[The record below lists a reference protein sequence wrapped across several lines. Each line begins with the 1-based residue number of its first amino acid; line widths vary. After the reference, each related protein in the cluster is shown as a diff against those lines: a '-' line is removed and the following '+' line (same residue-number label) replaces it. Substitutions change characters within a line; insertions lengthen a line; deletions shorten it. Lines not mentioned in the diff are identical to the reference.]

1 VPSTTSAARPQ
12 VSAVVRWARG
22 FRSAR
27 IKGHSTRIGVVQKG
41 LFFDAEINQSV
52 PPLTELG
59 LRSACAPDLR
69 WSTCVEHVPRTD
81 RHLSPGSPSSLT
93 FPHWFPNADN
103 LTYRLTRVDHRRY
116 RFIP

>member
-41 LFFDAEINQSV
+41 LFFDAEINQPV

-59 LRSACAPDLR
+59 LRNACAPDLR
-69 WSTCVEHVPRTD
+69 WSTCVEHVPRTN
-81 RHLSPGSPSSLT
+81 RHLSPSTQFPYVPSLAPECRQSHL
-93 FPHWFPNADN
+93 PAD
-103 LTYRLTRVDHRRY
+103 LS
-116 RFIP
+116 